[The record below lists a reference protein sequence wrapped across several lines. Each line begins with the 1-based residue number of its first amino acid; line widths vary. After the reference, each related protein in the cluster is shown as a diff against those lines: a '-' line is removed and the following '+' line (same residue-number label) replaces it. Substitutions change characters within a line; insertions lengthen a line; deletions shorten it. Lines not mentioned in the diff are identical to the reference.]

1 MAGSSKYPKLVK
13 AFSGSFLWRNS
24 GGIIIDFNGELLNS
38 ANYHFKGSGG
48 KFIKIRFKKKL
59 TSAKKLPQFSCDWK
73 MMTQVNCSL
82 N

>member
-24 GGIIIDFNGELLNS
+24 GGIIIDYNGQLLNS
-38 ANYHFKGSGG
+38 AHYQFKSSGG
-48 KFIKIRFKKKL
+48 KFIKIRFKRKL
-59 TSAKKLPQFSCDWK
+59 SSAKKLPQFMCSWK

>member
-1 MAGSSKYPKLVK
+1 MEGSSKHPKLVK

-24 GGIIIDFNGELLNS
+24 GGIIIDYNGRLLSS
-38 ANYHFKGSGG
+38 ANYRYKTTGG

-59 TSAKKLPQFSCDWK
+59 RSAKKLPGFSCDWK
-73 MMTQVNCSL
+73 MMTMVDCSL